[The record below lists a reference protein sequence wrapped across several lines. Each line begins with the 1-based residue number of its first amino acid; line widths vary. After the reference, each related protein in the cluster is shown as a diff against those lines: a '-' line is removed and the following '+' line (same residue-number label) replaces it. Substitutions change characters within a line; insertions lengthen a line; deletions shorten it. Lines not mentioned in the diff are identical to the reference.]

1 MSLSIFLLVLL
12 AAVTHA
18 SWNALVKVS
27 ADRAVAMGMIS
38 AVGGLAG
45 LVALPFVVPPAPESW
60 GFLALTTAIHLG
72 YYVFL
77 VRAYQ
82 SGDLSQVYPI
92 ARGGSPLVLALVS
105 WPVVG
110 EALSWGQYAGVGLI
124 SIGIAALA
132 FGRGNRRSLM
142 FAAAT
147 ACAIA
152 AYSATDALGVRSS
165 GSPFGYIA
173 WLFFLDG
180 TAMAALTL
188 WSRGRAVFG
197 VLRRDWPR
205 PVAGGLLSIVGYA
218 IVVWCYASG
227 PVAPIS
233 ALRETSVLIA
243 ALIGSLF
250 LNETFGARRI
260 AASAVVVAGIFVMNG
275 A

>member
-1 MSLSIFLLVLL
+1 MTLSIFLLVLL
-12 AAVTHA
+12 AAITHA

-27 ADRAVAMGMIS
+27 GDSAVVMGVIS

-45 LVALPFVVPPAPESW
+45 LVALPFVAPPEPESW
-60 GFLALTTAIHLG
+60 RYLALTTAIHLG

-82 SGDLSQVYPI
+82 SGDLNQIYPI

-105 WPVVG
+105 WPVIG

-124 SIGIAALA
+124 SIGIAVLAL
-132 FGRGNRRSLM
+132 GRGNRRSLM

-188 WSRGRAVFG
+188 WSRGRAVFA
-197 VLRRDWPR
+197 LARRDWLR
-205 PVAGGLLSIVGYA
+205 AAAGGLLSVIGYA
-218 IVVWCYASG
+218 IVVRCYAIG

-243 ALIGSLF
+243 ALIGSLV
-250 LNETFGARRI
+250 LNETFGARRV
-260 AASAVVVAGIFVMNG
+260 AASAVVVAGIFVMSI